1 MKIGEFFEKHVQWIA
16 LGLAGL
22 WLLWVG
28 WTYGVNRPEVEI
40 SGTKYSAGNVDE
52 HIRDTDV
59 ATLATKLGNQ
69 SVPPGLL
76 EVPDFTEAFV
86 TAMNGTPPVQAP
98 PLAFNSP
105 QPYQLTDF
113 GPNNAINRPGPK
125 WVVNE
130 FPKVVVPTNP
140 TVLTGRSL
148 TSPPQNLPPILLVAA
163 NKNNNN
169 V

>member
-1 MKIGEFFEKHVQWIA
+1 MKISEFFEKHVQWIA

-22 WLLWVG
+22 WLVWVG

-52 HIRDTDV
+52 HIRDTD
-59 ATLATKLGNQ
+59 AAALAVKLGNQ
-69 SVPPGLL
+69 TVPPGLL

-86 TAMNGTPPVQAP
+86 SAMNGTPPVQAA

-105 QPYQLTDF
+105 QPYLLTDF
-113 GPNNAINRPGPK
+113 RGDGTPNKPGPK

-130 FPKVVVPTNP
+130 FPKTVVPTAI

-148 TSPPQNLPPILLVAA
+148 AAMPQNQPA
-163 NKNNNN
+163 
-169 V
+169 